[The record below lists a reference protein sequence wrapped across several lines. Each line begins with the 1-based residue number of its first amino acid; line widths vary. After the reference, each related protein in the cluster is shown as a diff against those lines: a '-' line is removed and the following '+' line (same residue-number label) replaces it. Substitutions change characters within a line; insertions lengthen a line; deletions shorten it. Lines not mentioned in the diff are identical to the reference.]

1 MGIILMWKHE
11 EDNSEAII
19 TAKKHVISSHK
30 SEKAV
35 NLPPKAVVFCIG
47 SAIEYLKKNYI
58 TKVIIKKIPKFI
70 GGSEC
75 LIIEEYS
82 EVCFV
87 HGGYGSPAI
96 ADTVE
101 TLIALGV
108 KDIIL
113 VGMCGGFSDKV
124 NVGDVIIPNRILSEE
139 GTSLHYYESIEFV
152 NQFKTLVSK
161 GVSYFSQ
168 YFNTHQ
174 FNTVTTDAIYR
185 QTFHKEDYW
194 RKMDCAGI
202 EMEASTLL
210 SVSKYYGIEANVI
223 LLVSDK
229 HPVNQ
234 NDKDWDWGSSDFNNI
249 KQDFINHAIKYA
261 IDYE

>member
-1 MGIILMWKHE
+1 MWKHE

-19 TAKKHVISSHK
+19 TAKKHVVSSHK
-30 SEKAV
+30 GEKTA

-47 SAIEYLKKNYI
+47 SAIDYLKRNYN
-58 TKVIIKKIPKFI
+58 TKVITEKIPKFI

-75 LIIEEYS
+75 LVIEGYS
-82 EVCFV
+82 NVCFV

-108 KDIIL
+108 GDIIL

-124 NVGDVIIPNRILSEE
+124 NVGDVIIPNMVLSEE
-139 GTSLHYYESIEFV
+139 GTSLHYYESIKFV
-152 NQFKTLVSK
+152 SQSAIMVSK
-161 GVSYFSQ
+161 GTSYFSRH
-168 YFNTHQ
+168 FNTHQ

-185 QTFHKEDYW
+185 QTFYKEDYW
-194 RKMDCAGI
+194 RKMGCTGI
-202 EMEASTLL
+202 DMEASALL
-210 SVSKYYGIEANVI
+210 SVSKYYGIESNVI

-234 NDKDWDWGSSDFNNI
+234 EDKGWDWGSFDFNST
-249 KQDFINHAIKYA
+249 KQDFINHSIVYA
-261 IDYE
+261 IDNEQD